1 MRIFFI
7 TSKLNFKNSGGSI
20 EEFDLIIKTFLKLG
34 NEVTVITCF
43 STGNDFPASL
53 PYKIIEENIPASGL
67 IGIQKGI
74 YKILKKYS
82 AQADFFQL
90 DGHFFLYGA
99 GLYRRLGG
107 SVPVSAFFNRELG
120 CWPED
125 QSSLF
130 PQPAIPVF
138 KKIKKK
144 VRWLLERYVGMP
156 MANGLDLCSF
166 ISPMY
171 RGLYENFGLRK
182 RVNNLV
188 IGDPID
194 FKKIMTENEI
204 TENSYLARNKKTGVI
219 TLFFSSRMAPGKG
232 FDVLLTGFSKVK
244 NKDQFRLVLGGS
256 GPEEPQV
263 RAMIK
268 HYDLEKYV
276 VLTGWM
282 SKQELYQWHKEAD
295 IFIQADWRPEGTSI
309 SLLYAMAFGIP
320 SILPGNTG
328 LAWIAQDSSL
338 YFPYRDTDALAKR
351 IEELGVNPE
360 QRATLSANCYKRI
373 FSQPFDHEWQTG
385 QIYQE
390 MKKIYDRS
398 KH

>member
-20 EEFDLIIKTFLKLG
+20 EEFDLMIKTLQKLG

-43 STGNDFPASL
+43 STGNDYPASL
-53 PYKIIEENIPASGL
+53 PYKLIEENISASGL

-130 PQPAIPVF
+130 SQPAVSIL

-144 VRWLLERYVGMP
+144 VRWILERYVGMP
-156 MANGLDLCSF
+156 IANGLDLCAF

-182 RVNNLV
+182 RASNLV
-188 IGDPID
+188 TGDLID
-194 FKKIMTENEI
+194 LKKIMTENGI
-204 TENSYLARNKKTGVI
+204 TENSYRQRLKQSGLI

-244 NKDQFRLVLGGS
+244 NKV
-256 GPEEPQV
+256 
-263 RAMIK
+263 
-268 HYDLEKYV
+268 KY
-276 VLTGWM
+276 
-282 SKQELYQWHKEAD
+282 EIID
-295 IFIQADWRPEGTSI
+295 N
-309 SLLYAMAFGIP
+309 GI
-320 SILPGNTG
+320 
-328 LAWIAQDSSL
+328 
-338 YFPYRDTDALAKR
+338 
-351 IEELGVNPE
+351 
-360 QRATLSANCYKRI
+360 
-373 FSQPFDHEWQTG
+373 
-385 QIYQE
+385 
-390 MKKIYDRS
+390 
-398 KH
+398 